1 MEKGRVCMKRFIILT
16 LVLCLC
22 VAPIGCKT
30 TGSGIGA
37 GGGALAGAGAGY
49 AIGGWKY
56 ALIGA
61 AVGAIA
67 GAVAGH
73 YIDKYVKGR
82 EESKNEI
89 GYKDSDGEK
98 VQIQNASTTPTYIT
112 PGNEIKL
119 EVNYYVLNSDP
130 EATVKVKETRVV
142 TYNGQQM
149 FKPLEREVERDQG
162 LLTSTAKMN
171 IPEDAQKGEYEVTTT
186 LSCGNKSET
195 TVTKF
200 TVS

>member
-1 MEKGRVCMKRFIILT
+1 MKRFIILT
-16 LVLCLC
+16 LIICLC
-22 VAPIGCKT
+22 FAPLGCKT

-49 AIGGWKY
+49 LASGGDWKW

-67 GAVAGH
+67 GATAGH

-82 EESKNEI
+82 EDSKNEI

-98 VQIQNASTTPTYIT
+98 VQIQNASTTPANVT
-112 PGNEIKL
+112 PGNELKL
-119 EVNYYVLNSDP
+119 EVNYYVLNSDT
-130 EATVKVKETRVV
+130 EAKVNVKETRVV

-171 IPEDAQKGEYEVTTT
+171 IPKDAQKGEYEVTTT
-186 LSCGNKSET
+186 LTYGDKSVAS
-195 TVTKF
+195 VTKF